1 MTRFIRVA
9 FPLLAA
15 TLLMSCTLGPNYKR
29 PVIDTPVVHRGGSA
43 QATPESLA
51 DLQWFELFNDDRL
64 TELIAAALKDGFD
77 VRIAAERVLQARA
90 AYGITRSQQLPVVE
104 VSADANALRSSR
116 DVNGAIPA
124 GDTSVGYL
132 QAGFS
137 VAWEIDIWG
146 RLRRLS
152 EASRARYLATEEA
165 RRGVVTTLIADVT
178 DTYLALRALDLE
190 LEIARRTRDAATDSL
205 QLTEARR
212 AGGVASGL
220 DLRQAEQ
227 LLFTARAQ
235 IASLEREIAQTENA
249 LSLLLGQ
256 LPGDVARGSV
266 RRGTW

>member
-1 MTRFIRVA
+1 M
-9 FPLLAA
+9 
-15 TLLMSCTLGPNYKR
+15 
-29 PVIDTPVVHRGGSA
+29 
-43 QATPESLA
+43 
-51 DLQWFELFNDDRL
+51 
-64 TELIAAALKDGFD
+64 
-77 VRIAAERVLQARA
+77 
-90 AYGITRSQQLPVVE
+90 
-104 VSADANALRSSR
+104 
-116 DVNGAIPA
+116 
-124 GDTSVGYL
+124 
-132 QAGFS
+132 
-137 VAWEIDIWG
+137 
-146 RLRRLS
+146 
-152 EASRARYLATEEA
+152 
-165 RRGVVTTLIADVT
+165 TTLIADVT

-256 LPGDVARGSV
+256 LPGDVTRGSV